1 MKISAWAILLVGFC
15 VAAVA
20 LSYSYFKIYS
30 PNQVDIANHVVRA
43 DQLQAVIALRP
54 KAEQRVRQAQEVVA
68 QRENRWNQIVATK
81 TAPPRLSQGGI
92 NLAVN
97 AYQLPMDVRTYRD
110 NLQLLI
116 NRRMLIGGVTVVG
129 TGPEVPMIPQEAR
142 AILSGFFNYPAIP
155 FPVVILDLGTI
166 TVQGT
171 YDQIIRHVKAW
182 KDLPNYLA
190 VTTGLNFTGT
200 SPILTAR
207 YQVSL
212 VGYIKG
218 DVVYPVPPGGGSAA
232 PAPAGGGGPAPARRG
247 GGRMGAG

>member
-1 MKISAWAILLVGFC
+1 MKLSAWVIVLLGVC

-20 LSYSYFKIYS
+20 MSYSFFKIYK
-30 PNQVDIANHVVRA
+30 PNQTDIANHVERA
-43 DQLQAVIALRP
+43 EGLQAIVALRP
-54 KAEQRVRQAQEVVA
+54 KAEQRVRQAEQLVA
-68 QRENRWNQIVATK
+68 QRERRWNEIVATK
-81 TAPPRLSQGGI
+81 SAPAQLSQGGI
-92 NLAVN
+92 NLGVH
-97 AYQLPMDVRTYRD
+97 AYQLPLDVRAYRD
-110 NLQLLI
+110 NLQLMI
-116 NRRMLIGGVTVVG
+116 NQRMLIGGVTIVG
-129 TGPEVPMIPQEAR
+129 NGPEIAQIPQDAR

-218 DVVYPVPPGGGSAA
+218 NVVYPVPPGGGSSAPAA
-232 PAPAGGGGPAPARRG
+232 GSGGGAPAGRRG
-247 GGRMGAG
+247 GGRMGA